1 MILSDICYNIPMT
14 KKQLYIVIGV
24 LGAGL
29 LYVFF
34 MPVDTSVEQ
43 EPPRTV
49 TPNLAEE
56 SEVPEVTV
64 TEKENDELQDE
75 EEQVVL
81 EGIFLSLADGTDKYD
96 KKFRYLLL
104 NDGSEVLRID
114 LRPLVGY
121 SDINVLQ
128 KLGVVRGERV
138 TVTGYMKEGVFTAQ
152 EIE

>member
-1 MILSDICYNIPMT
+1 MT

-34 MPVDTSVEQ
+34 MSVDTSVEQ